1 MQAERQNRD
10 SQPPKSCAE
19 LPVLV
24 LKLKKS
30 QHLLFVRKREHVKE
44 LGKMK
49 RIGLA
54 AKRQRGCAPAPNWR
68 AWADRVRL
76 EST

>member
-10 SQPPKSCAE
+10 SQSPKGCAE
-19 LPVLV
+19 LPMLV

-44 LGKMK
+44 PGEME

-54 AKRQRGCAPAPNWR
+54 AKRQSGYASAPNWR
-68 AWADRVRL
+68 A
-76 EST
+76 